1 MVLGGETLLL
11 TQPRV
16 RGTHASIPFQCEE
29 CWMFNLE
36 RCLPVPGLDDAYVM
50 CIRQANLDA
59 MGGRATSTIAAHATA
74 VKCTVQNCALI
85 QKTPTLPA

>member
-1 MVLGGETLLL
+1 MRATKDEEGNLWFQEEKRAHQLNHGVS
-11 TQPRV
+11 
-16 RGTHASIPFQCEE
+16 RGAHASILFKCEE

-59 MGGRATSTIAAHATA
+59 MG
-74 VKCTVQNCALI
+74 
-85 QKTPTLPA
+85 